1 MALDPAA
8 VRHIARLARLAL
20 PEAEIAPVQAELER
34 LLVLVGEMQGADV
47 DGVEPMAH
55 PLDETLPLREDRVSE
70 GDRHAELLALAAEA
84 QGGFYL
90 VPKVIE

>member
-20 PEAEIAPVQAELER
+20 PEAEITPVQAELER